1 MMAPLIALPLFA
13 VSLAITLRAA
23 STFARRLDQLGAK
36 FGLPEVLIGLLT
48 ALAADGP
55 EVSSALAA
63 LSNGAHEAGVGVIV
77 GSNAFNLAA
86 MVGLS
91 AMLTGRVRVVRETL
105 ILEGG
110 VGLAVTVIGIALLL
124 GVVSAILA
132 VTLLVCV
139 LVPYLALVIAGPR
152 LAARLRVPGPV
163 SRVIEH
169 AAEEGE
175 HRSSAGPE
183 HHFATH
189 RQIAFMALD
198 LLLIVLGSVG
208 MVQAALSL
216 GERWGIGPALVGAL
230 VLGPLTSLP
239 NAFTGVRLGL
249 ANRGAALVSEAL
261 NSNTINLVAGVAV
274 PSLFVTLTVH
284 STTDRLDLAL
294 LAAITA
300 ATVALL
306 GLPHGMRRRGGA
318 AVVALYVLFVVIQL
332 VAA

>member
-1 MMAPLIALPLFA
+1 ML
-13 VSLAITLRAA
+13 V
-23 STFARRLDQLGAK
+23 
-36 FGLPEVLIGLLT
+36 GLLT

-110 VGLAVTVIGIALLL
+110 VGLAVTAIGITLLL
-124 GVVSAILA
+124 GAVSPILA
-132 VTLLVCV
+132 VTLLACV

-152 LAARLRVPGPV
+152 LAKRLHVPGRV

-175 HRSSAGPE
+175 HRSSTGPE

-189 RQIAFMALD
+189 RQTAFMALD
-198 LLLIVLGSVG
+198 ILLIVLGSVG
-208 MVQAALSL
+208 MVHAALSL
-216 GERWGIGPALVGAL
+216 GEHWEIGPALVGAGSL
-230 VLGPLTSLP
+230 LGPLTSLP
-239 NAFTGVRLGL
+239 NALTGVRLGL
-249 ANRGAALVSEAL
+249 ANRGAALVTETL
-261 NSNTINLVAGVAV
+261 NSNTINLVAGVAL
-274 PSLFVTLTVH
+274 PSLFVTLRPPT
-284 STTDRLDLAL
+284 L
-294 LAAITA
+294 
-300 ATVALL
+300 
-306 GLPHGMRRRGGA
+306 
-318 AVVALYVLFVVIQL
+318 
-332 VAA
+332 